1 MAQRILTKNQ
11 LARLPNY
18 LTLLKKYKSQGLEF
32 VNAQEI
38 SDDLN
43 LNREVVKKDIAAI
56 SKSNGIPN
64 RGREINAL
72 IRDLEEVLGYDDIH
86 NAILVGVGNLG
97 RALINYKGFEEY
109 GLKIVAAFD
118 NNPSKI
124 GLKVDNIRV
133 LDVRNLLKSF
143 KDFNAKIGIICVP
156 KESAQE
162 VADIM
167 CDAGFLAIWN
177 FSPTH
182 INLKKDDV
190 ILSNTNVAT
199 ALAVVS
205 HQLFLKKEK
214 EKRGNK

>member
-167 CDAGFLAIWN
+167 CDSGFLAIWN